1 MLRRFLALGLALALA
16 TPAAAQ
22 GEQVRTSPGGSQ
34 PCPGDR
40 AGCSPH
46 QRQARQI
53 LERLVSF
60 RTAAGQGQVPRM
72 IAYIQE
78 TLRAGGVADEDMV
91 VIPHEETAALLVRIR
106 GNDLGARP
114 MPRSIIFSGHMDVVD
129 ARPEDWQRS
138 PFTLVEENGYFFGRG
153 VLDNKTGITSMMSTI
168 LRLRA
173 ARATPG
179 TTLVFAFIG
188 DEETKFGTT
197 RLVVQHP
204 WTSFARYAINTD
216 AGGGM
221 LAPTGQPLVYLVQ
234 GAEKTF
240 ASFRLTIT
248 NPGGHSSRP
257 RDDNAIYD
265 LSRALLRV
273 EAYRFPATANALT
286 RAYLGTL
293 GRIVPGPA
301 GQMLARF
308 AANPED
314 AEAAEALRHAPEY
327 VGTTRT
333 TCVATMLDAGHA
345 QNALPQRASAVVN
358 CRIFPGVQ
366 PEAVRQALVAAIGN
380 DAVQVETLG
389 SPQVGPVS
397 EPDAGVDAAIAAS
410 IHRLYPGV
418 AITPYLESGATDGL
432 IYRTAGI
439 PTWASSGIFIKPDEM
454 FAHGLNER
462 IPVASFYA
470 GIDHIHD
477 LAVALGGR

>member
-1 MLRRFLALGLALALA
+1 MLRYILLLAGTLILA

-22 GEQVRTSPGGSQ
+22 DQ
-34 PCPGDR
+34 PY
-40 AGCSPH
+40 

-60 RTAAGQGQVPRM
+60 RTAAGHGQVPPA
-72 IAYIQE
+72 IAYIRE
-78 TLRAGGVADEDMV
+78 TLRAGGVPEADV
-91 VIPHEETAALLVRIR
+91 AVIPHGETAALIVRLP
-106 GNDLGARP
+106 GTDAQARP
-114 MPRSIIFSGHMDVVD
+114 ILFSAHMDVVD
-129 ARPEDWQRS
+129 ARPEDWERS
-138 PFTLVEENGYFFGRG
+138 PFTLIEEDGYFFGRG
-153 VLDNKTGITSMMSTI
+153 VLDNKTGVTSLVSTI

-173 ARATPG
+173 SGQRLRTP
-179 TTLVFAFIG
+179 LVFAFVG
-188 DEETKFGTT
+188 DEETTFGTT
-197 RLVVQHP
+197 ELIARHEWVRN
-204 WTSFARYAINTD
+204 ARYAINTD

-221 LAPTGQPLVYLVQ
+221 LAPNGQPLAYLVQ

-240 ASFRLTIT
+240 TSFRLTVT

-273 EAYRFPATANALT
+273 EAYHFPVQATPLT

-293 GRIVPGPA
+293 GRIVPGPG
-301 GQMLARF
+301 GQLLSRF
-308 AANPED
+308 AANPDD
-314 AEAAEALRHAPEY
+314 AEAAEALRHIPEF

-345 QNALPQRASAVVN
+345 ENALPARASAVVN

-366 PEAVRQALVAAIGN
+366 PETVRQALVAAIGN
-380 DAVQVETLG
+380 EAVRVETMGNPRL
-389 SPQVGPVS
+389 SPVS
-397 EPDAGVDAAIAAS
+397 EPDAAVDAAIAAS
-410 IHRLYPGV
+410 IHRRYPGV
-418 AITPYLESGATDGL
+418 PVSPYLESGGTDGL

-439 PTWASSGIFIKPDEM
+439 PTWATSGIFIKPDEM

-470 GIDHIHD
+470 GIEHIYE
-477 LAVALGGR
+477 LAVALGTARN